1 MSEPK
6 PKVKKEDGDT
16 TEKTRS
22 KPQYHQCWNKN
33 RDQGGER
40 QEDRIATP
48 RINFK
53 GEFPESEG
61 AYFEFST
68 GYRADMYETSIR
80 LMIRYVARK
89 YDNGDNIKMILNKL
103 KMPTLEKP
111 EALDSIADNM
121 DKDLYIEDVNTYV
134 KYNLAITRS
143 AKSYNHLS

>member
-1 MSEPK
+1 MCK
-6 PKVKKEDGDT
+6 
-16 TEKTRS
+16 
-22 KPQYHQCWNKN
+22 
-33 RDQGGER
+33 
-40 QEDRIATP
+40 
-48 RINFK
+48 
-53 GEFPESEG
+53 
-61 AYFEFST
+61 
-68 GYRADMYETSIR
+68 TSIR
-80 LMIRYVARK
+80 LMSGYAARK